1 MVVSGFLLHP
11 GELVSY
17 GLDGGYLGICRLSR
31 RWWLPTRVPGGETD
45 GAVRRVRLVLRI
57 EGGSGVGIMPSSY
70 LCFLWVDLS
79 LSWLVEV
86 VEEAS
91 RRVTCLFGVDLG
103 LSWVEGV
110 ATRKVTCGSCE
121 WSSWG
126 LVARRPGRGI
136 SCPEGVDAVHRS
148 WHSVG
153 EPSCSLA
160 NELNE

>member
-1 MVVSGFLLHP
+1 MVAAYQSPWGWNRWSCAASQAGPARRRRLL
-11 GELVSY
+11 
-17 GLDGGYLGICRLSR
+17 
-31 RWWLPTRVPGGETD
+31 
-45 GAVRRVRLVLRI
+45 
-57 EGGSGVGIMPSSY
+57 GSGVGVVPSSY

-91 RRVTCLFGVDLG
+91 RRVTCLFRVDLV

-110 ATRKVTCGSCE
+110 ATRKVTCGSCGC
-121 WSSWG
+121 SSWW

-148 WHSVG
+148 WHSAE
-153 EPSCSLA
+153 EPSCTLA

>member
-1 MVVSGFLLHP
+1 MAAYQSPWGWNRRSCAASQAGPAHRRRLL
-11 GELVSY
+11 
-17 GLDGGYLGICRLSR
+17 
-31 RWWLPTRVPGGETD
+31 
-45 GAVRRVRLVLRI
+45 
-57 EGGSGVGIMPSSY
+57 GSGVRVVPSSY
-70 LCFLWVDLS
+70 LCFVWVDLS

-110 ATRKVTCGSCE
+110 ATRKVTCGSCG

-136 SCPEGVDAVHRS
+136 SCPEGVDAVPRS
-148 WHSVG
+148 WHSAG
-153 EPSCSLA
+153 EPSCTLA